1 MPPVG
6 TNTCI
11 SVTKPSNPYIMNT
24 RKNETNSGKMRLIK
38 LGFPFLFHAIAGL
51 IILFE
56 FMAIYNYMTISPNKI
71 FRANYQPYE
80 LHVVRGANEKSPIRK
95 AYKDGKM
102 DSVIWD
108 FNSIN
113 SPQPEEFL
121 LAGIAYLESGKPTKA
136 IETFKAMMLKNTN
149 SNTDYFEDDAE
160 YYLAMS
166 YLDNKQPE
174 MAMPIFEKIYANADN
189 PYNSNVSDWFME
201 NVKTAIAKK

>member
-1 MPPVG
+1 
-6 TNTCI
+6 
-11 SVTKPSNPYIMNT
+11 MNT
-24 RKNETNSGKMRLIK
+24 RTNEPNSGKTPLIK
-38 LGFPFLFHAIAGL
+38 LAFPFLFHAIAGL

-56 FMAIYNYMTISPNKI
+56 FMAIYNYMTITPNKI

-95 AYKDGKM
+95 AYKEGKM

-136 IETFKAMMLKNTN
+136 IETFKAMMQKNTN
-149 SNTDYFEDDAE
+149 SNTDYFEEDAE